1 MKRIIMENKFPNLGI
16 IIQARTGSTRM
27 PNKMVTPFYQDM
39 TLFELLVSRIKIAL
53 PNMTIILATSSSE
66 KDDILERYAK
76 NIGLLTFRGNEENV
90 LERFICAAEEFNIT
104 KIIRVCADNPLLDLD
119 ALKYQIEQFSK
130 KDVDYWC
137 YSLRNGTP
145 SIKTHYG
152 FWTEAVKLEALKKI
166 RLQTV
171 RKDYLE
177 HVTNYIYEN
186 ENQFSIHY
194 EPISPL
200 VECIDNIRLTID
212 TEADFQL
219 TKEVYQE
226 IISNKIPPVA
236 YKIVEFINTR
246 NDWREIMKL
255 QIGVNLK

>member
-1 MKRIIMENKFPNLGI
+1 
-16 IIQARTGSTRM
+16 
-27 PNKMVTPFYQDM
+27 
-39 TLFELLVSRIKIAL
+39 
-53 PNMTIILATSSSE
+53 
-66 KDDILERYAK
+66 
-76 NIGLLTFRGNEENV
+76 
-90 LERFICAAEEFNIT
+90 
-104 KIIRVCADNPLLDLD
+104 
-119 ALKYQIEQFSK
+119 
-130 KDVDYWC
+130 
-137 YSLRNGTP
+137 
-145 SIKTHYG
+145 
-152 FWTEAVKLEALKKI
+152 
-166 RLQTV
+166 
-171 RKDYLE
+171 
-177 HVTNYIYEN
+177 VTNYIYEN